1 MDLAENIKEFFIQKS
16 NTEEVDAPEGF
27 CPNCWGRL
35 EYEGEFHEAMMAEGI
50 DTNNIEEKKGW
61 IQAYTEKN
69 LTGIRL
75 LKKDALLIC
84 NLCKLDYPHQ
94 NKKDGK

>member
-1 MDLAENIKEFFIQKS
+1 MDLAESIKSFVVKKL
-16 NTEEVDAPEGF
+16 NNEEVKTPEGF

-35 EYEGEFHEAMMAEGI
+35 EYEGEFHKAMMAEKI

-69 LTGIRL
+69 LTGIKL

-84 NLCKLDYPHQ
+84 NSCNANYPHQ
-94 NKKDGK
+94 HKGSK